1 MIKMSNFSYENSL
14 LSPNLAVLQA
24 AKLQWGTRAH
34 QACVSLF
41 VFYSYPSP
49 AWTSGFCRGP
59 VTRRKSS
66 TDQEVPRWLVLS
78 WPAIGSLRVWGTF
91 ELILPQCSLI
101 ISSEISSCR
110 RLIEVAPLTVK
121 TVLFLIM
128 HAAISAL
135 VPTGVALAFPD
146 WHCFWQETVW
156 FKVL

>member
-1 MIKMSNFSYENSL
+1 MKTVCSL
-14 LSPNLAVLQA
+14 PTWQYF
-24 AKLQWGTRAH
+24 KLQSYSEGRGRTRLVFPSLCFTPTH
-34 QACVSLF
+34 PLLGLLVS
-41 VFYSYPSP
+41 VGVQSQEGR
-49 AWTSGFCRGP
+49 A
-59 VTRRKSS
+59 VQI
-66 TDQEVPRWLVLS
+66 DQEVPRWLVLS